1 MMSTAIQY
9 DEAWTRRVEALYA
22 TSDMV
27 AQRQAVLAG
36 LAAQPGERIADL
48 GAGPGMLAAA
58 LAETVGP
65 DGAIQGIDISQ
76 PMVDLARRR
85 CGAWPWTTFDLGD
98 VTRLPF
104 ADGAFDAA
112 VATQVY
118 EYVVDVAA
126 ALAEL
131 KRILRPGGRALILD
145 TDWDTALWQTHDLA
159 RQRAIMRAFE
169 PHCAHPRLA
178 RQLPT
183 LLHATG
189 FAVTWTG
196 VHTIL
201 NPHLHADSYSYGIID
216 FIAAYVAGQG
226 GLDPDVVAAWRAEL
240 HALGAGGDYFF
251 SINRYLFLVQ
261 KPVERYPA

>member
-1 MMSTAIQY
+1 MSTAIQY

-22 TSDMV
+22 TSDMI

-58 LAETVGP
+58 LAEAVGP
-65 DGAIQGIDISQ
+65 AGAIQGIDISQ

-85 CGAWPWTTFDLGD
+85 CGAWPWITFDLGD
-98 VTRLPF
+98 VTHLPL

-112 VATQVY
+112 VSTQVY

-159 RQRAIMRAFE
+159 RLRAVLLAFE

-178 RQLPT
+178 RQLPS
-183 LLHATG
+183 LLRAAG
-189 FAVTWTG
+189 FAVSWHG

-201 NPHLHADSYSYGIID
+201 NPYLHADTYSHGIID
-216 FIAAYVAGQG
+216 FIATYVAGQA
-226 GLDPDVVAAWRAEL
+226 GLHPDDVAAWRAEL
-240 HALGAGGDYFF
+240 HALGAAGDYFF
-251 SINRYLFLVQ
+251 SINRYLFLAH
-261 KPVERYPA
+261 KPAGRSAA